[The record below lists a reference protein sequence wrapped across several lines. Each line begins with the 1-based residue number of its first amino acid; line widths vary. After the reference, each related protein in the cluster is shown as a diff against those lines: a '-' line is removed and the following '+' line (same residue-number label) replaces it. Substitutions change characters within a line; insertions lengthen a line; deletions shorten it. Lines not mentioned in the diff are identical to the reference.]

1 MSKIGEKY
9 SPVYSLVLNDW
20 QYLWF
25 AISSFDLSYEF
36 FLFQFLLILL
46 SSISRVLFDQSNAP
60 NS

>member
-1 MSKIGEKY
+1 MSKLGEKY

-25 AISSFDLSYEF
+25 VISSFDLSYEF